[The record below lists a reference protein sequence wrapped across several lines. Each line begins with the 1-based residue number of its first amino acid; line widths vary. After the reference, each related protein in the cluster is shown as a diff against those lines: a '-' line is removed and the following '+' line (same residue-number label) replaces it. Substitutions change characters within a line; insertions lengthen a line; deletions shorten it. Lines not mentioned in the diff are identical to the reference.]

1 MPYIRKRCICLLI
14 AQTQRGQILSQVQPE
29 FHLVLDDKT
38 YIWFATVPEEKEA
51 FIRQLWKVCSS
62 VTSVFVQLST
72 LQASARY
79 LVNQKPEFVNI
90 AIPVEHLGLFS
101 IASFLYDVFIL

>member
-1 MPYIRKRCICLLI
+1 M
-14 AQTQRGQILSQVQPE
+14 SQVQPE

-38 YIWFATVPEEKEA
+38 YIWFATVPEEKEV
-51 FIRQLWKVCSS
+51 FIRQMWKVCES
-62 VTSVFVQLST
+62 VNVLAHVSA

-90 AIPVEHLGLFS
+90 AIPVEHLGLFL
-101 IASFLYDVFIL
+101 IQTFRKPMREFF